1 MKKHCDSLEMEIKK
15 LSSQS
20 HTSSML
26 VLQKDD
32 QQRSEARIDMSQEQK
47 SSSSGFS
54 HSKSEVQKGAAVEVT
69 IERRQSSSYQMT
81 TDYSGSKTT
90 SRKGSASGS
99 RPGSRHGSRA
109 ASRGASP
116 TPFDSQQQT
125 TDEESEL
132 RRILEDSRGRR
143 TKFNH

>member
-1 MKKHCDSLEMEIKK
+1 MFVDCLAHYMGHDQRAFL
-15 LSSQS
+15 LLV
-20 HTSSML
+20 TSAPVYL
-26 VLQKDD
+26 F
-32 QQRSEARIDMSQEQK
+32 R
-47 SSSSGFS
+47 SSSSAFER
-54 HSKSEVQKGAAVEVT
+54 KEKGAAVEVT

-81 TDYSGSKTT
+81 TEYGSKAT
-90 SRKGSASGS
+90 SRKGSQSGS

-109 ASRGASP
+109 TSRGASP